1 MSKITIPVVAA
12 EQGGTLYPLVDDLT
26 NLNSQVT
33 RVRDNGNLIVEDDQ
47 ADPGQKLKPE
57 ETVILS
63 ILAEGGETENYLFG
77 IKQPSASGSID
88 VPAGVPSRLF
98 ILGAVKK
105 FSQWF
110 ASNADVWLNNTTN
123 EIVYYNSPN
132 PSDGLILTASE
143 SELIRQLDPVN
154 YSFLTIEEVETLV
167 LDPNWNK
174 L

>member
-1 MSKITIPVVAA
+1 MSKITIPVIAA
-12 EQGGTLYPLVDDLT
+12 EQGGAVYPLVDDLT

-33 RVRDNGNLIVEDDQ
+33 RIRDNGNLIVEDDL
-47 ADPGQKLKPE
+47 ASPGQKLKPE
-57 ETVILS
+57 ESTILS

-77 IKQPSASGSID
+77 IKQPSASSTLD
-88 VPAGVPSRLF
+88 VPVGVPSRTF
-98 ILGAVKK
+98 ILGAVKN

-110 ASNADVWLNNTTN
+110 AGNADVWRNNVTN

-143 SELIRQLDPVN
+143 SELIRQLDTVN

-167 LDPNWNK
+167 ALPNWNK